1 MSSRLGV
8 SPNGSNRRASNGATF
23 LHLLVNTAVAS
34 LTSNFLWFALVF
46 WVYLETRSILA
57 TGVLGGAYML
67 LLAAS
72 SMYFGSL
79 VDRYRKLVVM
89 RASAWITL
97 CAFVLATAMF
107 FTVPHESLL
116 TVSEMWFWVFSIVI
130 LAGCVVEQMRNL
142 ALSTTVTLLIDEPRR
157 ANANGLVG
165 TVQGITFLVTSVFSG
180 LSVGVFGMGPTI
192 LIAMTCTVI
201 PMIHLYLLRVPE
213 PEIVRNPELRTIDFR
228 GGMRAI
234 VAVPGLFALVL
245 FSTFNNLTGGVFMAL
260 LDPYGLTMFTVEIWG
275 VLLGLTS
282 LGMVLGGLLVARL
295 GLGKNPVRT
304 MLILVAVTGIIG
316 MCFGL
321 REWPWLFIGGIFLF
335 MLVMPGIEAAEQTV
349 IQKVVP
355 FEQQGR
361 VFGFALTFEAATAPI
376 TAFVVAPIA
385 EFVIVPYMQ
394 TARGE
399 ASWSWLLGVGDTRG
413 MAFLFVVA
421 GLLSLLLAI
430 GAMLTRSYRTLS
442 QSYAVAE
449 PSHPVG
455 S

>member
-1 MSSRLGV
+1 MSSHPGEFRT
-8 SPNGSNRRASNGATF
+8 GSGWRASNWSTF

-79 VDRYRKLVVM
+79 VDRYRKLSVM

-97 CAFVLATAMF
+97 CTFVIATATF

-116 TVSEMWFWVFSIVI
+116 RVSGIWFWVFSVVV

-142 ALSTTVTLLIDEPRR
+142 ALSTSVTLLIDEPRR

-180 LSVGVFGMGPTI
+180 LSVGLLGMGPTI
-192 LIAMTCTVI
+192 LIAMACTIV

-213 PEIVRNPELRTIDFR
+213 PEIVRNPEFRAIDFR

-234 VAVPGLFALVL
+234 IAVPGLLALVL

-282 LGMVLGGLLVARL
+282 VGMVLGGLVVARL

-316 MCFGL
+316 MSFGL

-335 MLVMPGIEAAEQTV
+335 MLVMPGIEAAEQTI

-385 EFVIVPYMQ
+385 EFVVVPYMQ
-394 TARGE
+394 TTRGAANWE
-399 ASWSWLLGVGDTRG
+399 WLLGTGDTRG
-413 MAFLFVVA
+413 MALIFVAA
-421 GLLSLLLAI
+421 GVLSLLLAL
-430 GAMLTRSYRTLS
+430 GAMHSRSYRTLS